1 MSEHNQG
8 GPGDTPADQP
18 LGGAPG
24 QQPYGAPGQQ
34 PYGHPPPPNQWGG
47 QPPAPYG
54 AYPVAGWTGQPGTV
68 RSTGMSIFLFFI
80 TFGIYG
86 LYWIYVVHDEM
97 KRYKGGGDG
106 IGGLVALLIYIVV
119 SAVSA
124 FLASMEV
131 GQLYERAG
139 RPKPVSGTTGLWYF
153 PGVFILVG
161 PFIWFIKTNGALNDY
176 WESVGAAH

>member
-8 GPGDTPADQP
+8 GPGDAPGQQP
-18 LGGAPG
+18 YGAPG

-34 PYGHPPPPNQWGG
+34 PYAYPPPPNQWGG

-68 RSTGMSIFLFFI
+68 RGTGMSIFLFFI

-86 LYWIYVVHDEM
+86 YFWFYLIHQDI
-97 KRYKGGGDG
+97 KRYKGDGLGGP
-106 IGGLVALLIYIVV
+106 IALLLYFFVGIV
-119 SAVSA
+119 SP

-131 GQLYERAG
+131 GELYERAG
-139 RPKPVSGTTGLWYF
+139 RPKPVSGTTGLWFF
-153 PGVFILVG
+153 PGMFILVG
-161 PFIWFIKTNGALNDY
+161 PFVWFIKTNGALNDY
-176 WESVGAAH
+176 WESVGLPH